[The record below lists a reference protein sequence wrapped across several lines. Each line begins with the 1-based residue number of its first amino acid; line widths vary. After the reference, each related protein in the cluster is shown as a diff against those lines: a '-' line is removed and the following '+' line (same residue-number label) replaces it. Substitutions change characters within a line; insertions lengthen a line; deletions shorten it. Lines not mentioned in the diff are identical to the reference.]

1 MTRRNK
7 QTLFEMTTMWSNL
20 RFASV
25 NRCWFTGCTV
35 VPNRTGYEW
44 ELATASLWLS
54 YKSTFLIL
62 YRSDDQTISTTY
74 VWDLRLLVNKK
85 NTSDVVTWGYW
96 NKYIEVSAG
105 NYIWCTVA
113 TWADYG
119 IWYTFFDYCLLTR
132 LYKLY
137 KQVSFYKSQ
146 SHLKRAREQRKQGG
160 ATNIM

>member
-54 YKSTFLIL
+54 YKSTFFDSLPIGRPNYKYDIRL
-62 YRSDDQTISTTY
+62 RFTTVSEQEKYIGWGY
-74 VWDLRLLVNKK
+74 V
-85 NTSDVVTWGYW
+85 GYW

-146 SHLKRAREQRKQGG
+146 SHLKRVREQRKQGG